1 MAGKPTYE
9 QLEQRV
15 KELEKEVAERKKAEE
30 ALRALSSRQEA
41 LLSAIPD
48 IVMEVDSNK
57 IYTWANQ
64 SGIEFFGEE
73 VIGNEAAFYFEG
85 EQNTYN
91 QAQPLFNGSGN
102 VIYIE
107 SWQRR
112 KDREKRLLAWWST
125 VLKDTHGNVAGAIS
139 SARDITEQILTEDAL
154 RESEEKYRHL
164 FEMESDAIFLIRNG
178 DGQIIEVNTA
188 AARLYG
194 FSREEL
200 LRMKNTD
207 LSAEP
212 DKTRK
217 ATLKQKREVPTR
229 YHKKKEGTVFSVEI
243 TATHFTWRGEEVHI
257 ASIRDITERKQ
268 AEEALR
274 ENESKFRSLF
284 ELSPQAI
291 ALTAIKN
298 GKLIDVNN
306 KFCELTKYA
315 KNEVL
320 GKTTTELGF
329 YSEQN
334 RNKFINELQKSGGV
348 HGLGMDFRAKDGSI
362 LHALMFAIIIQIS
375 GETFILTIFLDVTG
389 QKKLEAQLQHA
400 QRMEAIGTLAG
411 GIAHDFNN
419 LMMGMLGNISLMLF
433 DTEPSYRHYDKLKNI
448 EKLIENGSKLTNQIL
463 GYARRGKYEIKPT
476 ILNHIVKESSE
487 TFGRTR
493 KEITIHRE
501 LADDLFATEV
511 DESQIQQ
518 VLMNLYV
525 NSANAMPGGGDL
537 ILKTMNVSHQKMRDK
552 PYKVKSGNYVML
564 KVTDNGTGMDKK
576 TTERIFEPFFTTKE
590 MGRGTGL
597 GLASAYGIIKG
608 HGGYVD
614 VDSKEGLGTSFYIYL
629 PASDKAIPK
638 TFDTYNHIME
648 SSGTI
653 LLVDDEAIIVDV
665 GAQMLKKIGY
675 TVLKAQSG
683 KEAIE
688 LYREN
693 IDKIDLVILDMI
705 MPYIG
710 GGEAY
715 EKIKE
720 INPKAKVLLSS
731 GYSVDGKATEILERG
746 CNGFIQKPFNI
757 GVLSQK
763 IMEILGKD

>member
-85 EQNTYN
+85 EQDTYN

-665 GAQMLKKIGY
+665 GAQMLKKNW
-675 TVLKAQSG
+675 
-683 KEAIE
+683 
-688 LYREN
+688 LYR
-693 IDKIDLVILDMI
+693 
-705 MPYIG
+705 
-710 GGEAY
+710 A
-715 EKIKE
+715 
-720 INPKAKVLLSS
+720 
-731 GYSVDGKATEILERG
+731 
-746 CNGFIQKPFNI
+746 
-757 GVLSQK
+757 
-763 IMEILGKD
+763 